1 MFISFLPL
9 SFSGSHAASM
19 QADAPSQLAHIRTV
33 MDIYLVQVKDS
44 AKKALDQLDGTDY
57 SELK

>member
-19 QADAPSQLAHIRTV
+19 QADAPSKLQHIRAA
-33 MDIYLVQVKDS
+33 MDMYLVQVKDS
-44 AKKALDQLDGTDY
+44 ANKALDQLDGTDY
-57 SELK
+57 SDLK